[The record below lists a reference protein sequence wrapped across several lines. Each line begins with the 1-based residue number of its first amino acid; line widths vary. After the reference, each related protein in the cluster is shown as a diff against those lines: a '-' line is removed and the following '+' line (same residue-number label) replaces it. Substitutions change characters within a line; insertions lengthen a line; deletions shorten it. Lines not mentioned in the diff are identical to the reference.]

1 MEQPEQPNYNEYI
14 DPQNLNPYLGGSVE
28 AAVNNIVSQIDP
40 QTIIDNLDH
49 ALKGE
54 QWNKEE
60 SKWELN
66 PAGNP
71 LVNDECRSAVI
82 SYLDGILNNNTT
94 MGNIDEKRLSFMME
108 SVIETLKRMFV
119 VNLERFGFVDKGVGF
134 KNGIYYNR
142 GTPDTARMTLVSNM
156 IFKVCFMV
164 FTRALRG
171 QESIRIFKSLKMV
184 DTLGFGGEQQPQK
197 SSGWISKL
205 FPRN

>member
-1 MEQPEQPNYNEYI
+1 MVNEMQDYENAPI
-14 DPQNLNPYLGGSVE
+14 MPTYGVTE

-54 QWNKEE
+54 QWNKESNE
-60 SKWELN
+60 WVLN
-66 PAGNP
+66 PTGKP
-71 LVNDECRSAVI
+71 LVNDECRSAII

-94 MGNIDEKRLSFMME
+94 MGNIDEKRLSFLME
-108 SVIETLKRMFV
+108 SVIDTIKRIFV
-119 VNLERFGFVDKGVGF
+119 VNLERFGFVPEGEGF
-134 KNGIYYNR
+134 KDGIYYNR
-142 GTPDTARMTLVSNM
+142 GTPDSARMTLVANM

-184 DTLGFGGEQQPQK
+184 DTLGFGNEQPQQQ
-197 SSGWISKL
+197 SGGWVSKL
-205 FPRN
+205 FGRRQWQ